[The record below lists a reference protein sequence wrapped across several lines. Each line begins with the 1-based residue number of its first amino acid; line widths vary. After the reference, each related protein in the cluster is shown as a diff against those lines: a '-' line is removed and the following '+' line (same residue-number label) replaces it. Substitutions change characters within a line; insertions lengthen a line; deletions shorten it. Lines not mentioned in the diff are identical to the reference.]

1 MIEAIARLPR
11 VRIGC
16 YPTPLMEAEHLSK
29 VLGGPRILIKRDD
42 LTGLALGG
50 NKLRKLEFLLAE
62 GHDSYIISGVSNLAL
77 ALAAAC
83 ARLDIRFR
91 QVLLADVT
99 SEAKMGNYYLHQ
111 VLGSDT
117 RVVESGG
124 PAATLEEAIAKRNS
138 MLKSET
144 PKLRE
149 EGYNPYVMEPFESPP
164 VENIGWAE
172 AADEIWEQLK
182 AKNIEAQYLIITN
195 CQGGTHAGLEVG
207 AKYLGN
213 PFKVIGIS
221 NTFKRDKATSKVVR
235 MANEAAEFLNLGI
248 SFVPDEITV
257 YDEYIGEGYGKL
269 TKECVEAIKLVARTE
284 GFFLDPVYTSKA
296 MAGLVDLIH
305 KGRFTSKD
313 TVVFIH
319 SGGIPDLFVYHDELV
334 GQM

>member
-1 MIEAIARLPR
+1 MIEAIAKLPR

-16 YPTPLMEAEHLSK
+16 YPTPLTEAEHLSK

-62 GHDSYIISGVSNLAL
+62 GHDSYIISGLHNLAL
-77 ALAAAC
+77 ALASAC
-83 ARLDIRFR
+83 AKLDIKFR
-91 QVLLADVT
+91 QVLEADA
-99 SEAKMGNYYLHQ
+99 SHQQKLGNYYLHKI
-111 VLGSDT
+111 LGTDM
-117 RVVESGG
+117 RIIESGG
-124 PAATLEEAIAKRNS
+124 PAKTVEEIITKRNS
-138 MLKSET
+138 ALDSEV
-144 PKLRE
+144 PKLLE
-149 EGYNPYVMEPFESPP
+149 GGYNPYVMRPFDAPP
-164 VENIGWAE
+164 VENIGWAD
-172 AADEIWEQLK
+172 AADEIWQQLK

-195 CQGGTHAGLEVG
+195 CQGGTNAGLEVG

-221 NTFKRDKATSKVVR
+221 NTYKRDKAISEVVR
-235 MANEAAEFLNLGI
+235 MANETAEFLNLGI

-257 YDEYIGEGYGKL
+257 YDEYVGGGYGKI
-269 TKECVEAIKLVARTE
+269 TKECIEAIKLVARTE

-296 MAGLVDLIH
+296 MAGLIDLIR

-319 SGGIPDLFVYHDELV
+319 TGGIPALFVYYEELTS
-334 GQM
+334 